1 MLCFQVKRNGR
12 RLCTAGINGKSILSA
27 ILNHVDVID
36 PGPKPRQTLD
46 LVVSGLNCET
56 KQHMNWRRVDLKAG
70 DRVEIRL
77 IESAKADS
85 PAHIT
90 KSPTRKAIA
99 ENALS
104 RIRARRKA
112 LLGELG
118 NLQRDER
125 AYRRELK
132 AHHRK
137 T

>member
-1 MLCFQVKRNGR
+1 MLCFQVNRNGR

-36 PGPKPRQTLD
+36 PGPKPRRTLD

-56 KQHMNWRRVDLKAG
+56 KQHINWRRVDLRTG
-70 DRVEIRL
+70 DKIEIRL
-77 IESAKADS
+77 IESSKADS

-99 ENALS
+99 ADALS

-112 LLGELG
+112 LLSELKT
-118 NLQRDER
+118 LQRDER
-125 AYRRELK
+125 AYHRELK
-132 AHHRK
+132 A
-137 T
+137 